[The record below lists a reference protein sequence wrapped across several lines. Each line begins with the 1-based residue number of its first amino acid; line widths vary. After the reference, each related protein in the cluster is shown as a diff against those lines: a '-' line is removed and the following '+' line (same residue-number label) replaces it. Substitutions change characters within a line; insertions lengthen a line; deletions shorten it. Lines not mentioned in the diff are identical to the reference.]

1 MKNDFYGVL
10 GDLGN
15 PLQIWNCGY
24 RESSPRTTNDCSIY
38 GASVP
43 PTSVGVTDGYEHWS
57 ITGFL
62 CAQVNCD
69 STIFSDVGVDWIA
82 RETFV
87 IIFNIKNI
95 YILSVKQSENKTAI
109 CLARFL
115 FHNQVVVVSLGVCPD
130 CVLKFYV

>member
-1 MKNDFYGVL
+1 MYVNKSIKSRDICFEKKKIRQL
-10 GDLGN
+10 LE
-15 PLQIWNCGY
+15 L
-24 RESSPRTTNDCSIY
+24 SS
-38 GASVP
+38 

-57 ITGFL
+57 ITEFL

-87 IIFNIKNI
+87 IIFIIKNI
-95 YILSVKQSENKTAI
+95 YIPSVKQSENKTAI

-130 CVLKFYV
+130 CVLMFYVQ